1 MKNKRMLSIG
11 KFNFSPSLEQTPKA
25 LSSKNN
31 FSFSMVG
38 SKCMCAKVLINASN
52 WQTRLVIRLFWML
65 SIFFAAS
72 QNSVGQQAEATY
84 LTSVSLV
91 PQKLRVE
98 RDSIKFLITGKLPAG
113 SGLLTKQPNLRLRLL
128 SNRDTLDLGT
138 IPVQNQ
144 AGIAILTKNIAFSY
158 MPWMEDARLVL
169 DFSLGK
175 NKAPEESKVLAKG
188 VQAPQ
193 LLVRLG
199 TYLPGEAIPPVGRFD
214 FSTTIKE
221 SKPVTKSVSFRFE
234 PGKSDW
240 AAFPENQEAQ
250 RQLAVF
256 LEQNPELLSL
266 KITGLQSPEQSE
278 GRNSQLGYLRAERI
292 GQKLLEFFPSL
303 SKDQITYQSRWND
316 WFDFRILLADYSGLA
331 EETKARYYE
340 ELQEEGTYFEK
351 GQRIK
356 ALPEFERLAAAL
368 YPKLRSAK
376 VELTARPYLGLGKQK
391 GILLKEALAPAG
403 VNKLSYSDWELA
415 AAAAPSLEEKAMLYA
430 SMIKWFGSPA
440 TFINLAVVRMRQ
452 GQELQDEESRAV
464 LWEESARLLEE
475 ANRLKLLPLG
485 LYNQGQLKV
494 LQGEFW
500 EAYKILSEASVLA
513 KGDAS
518 LTIAIESLR
527 GALDVRRGDYKLAL
541 LRFGY
546 PMESAEDWFNKGIAS
561 YILGDYL
568 NANAAFEASV
578 LANRELG
585 YGYYGLALVA
595 MELGQA
601 ESGSLYLEKAL
612 TYRPALRQK
621 IAIDPAFSQF
631 DF

>member
-31 FSFSMVG
+31 FNFSMVG
-38 SKCMCAKVLINASN
+38 AKWMWAKILIKTSN
-52 WQTRLVIRLFWML
+52 SQTRLVIRLFWLL
-65 SIFFAAS
+65 SIFFVISQNVVGQRAAAS
-72 QNSVGQQAEATY
+72 YLSSVT
-84 LTSVSLV
+84 LV

-98 RDSIKFLITGKLPAG
+98 RDSIKFLITGKLPTG

-128 SNRDTLDLGT
+128 SNRDTLDLGA
-138 IPVQNQ
+138 IPVQDQ
-144 AGIAILTKNIAFSY
+144 AGIAILTKNIAFAY
-158 MPWMEDARLVL
+158 LPWMEDARLVL

-175 NKAPEESKVLAKG
+175 SKAPVESKVLAKG
-188 VQAPQ
+188 VLAPQ

-199 TYLPGEAIPPVGRFD
+199 TYLPGEAIPDVGRFD
-214 FSTTIKE
+214 FSEKVWE
-221 SKPVTKSVSFRFE
+221 VKPLTKSFSFRFE

-240 AAFPENQEAQ
+240 LTHPENQEAQ

-256 LEQNPELLSL
+256 LEQNPELISL
-266 KITGLQSPEQSE
+266 KITGLQSPEQAE

-292 GQKLLEFFPSL
+292 GQKLLEFFPGISTG
-303 SKDQITYQSRWND
+303 QINYQSRWND
-316 WFDFRILLADYSGLA
+316 WFDFRILLANYSGLA
-331 EETKARYYE
+331 EETKSRYYE
-340 ELQEEGTYFEK
+340 ELQGEGTYYEK
-351 GQRIK
+351 GLRIK
-356 ALPEFERLAAAL
+356 ALPEFERVAAAL
-368 YPKLRSAK
+368 YPKLRSAQ

-391 GILLKEALAPAG
+391 GILLKEALAPSG
-403 VNKLSYSDWELA
+403 INKLSYSDWELA
-415 AAAAPSLEEKAMLYA
+415 AAAAPSLEEKAVLYA
-430 SMIKWFGSPA
+430 SMIKWFGSPGS
-440 TFINLAVVRMRQ
+440 FINLGVVRMRQ

-464 LWEESARLLEE
+464 LWEEAARLLEE

-485 LYNQGQLKV
+485 LYNQGQLKA

-513 KGDAS
+513 KENPS
-518 LTIAIESLR
+518 LTQAIESLR

-541 LRFGY
+541 LRFSY
-546 PMESAEDWFNKGIAS
+546 PMESAEDWFNKGIAF

-568 NANAAFEASV
+568 GASAAFEASV

-612 TYRPALRQK
+612 TYQPALRQK

>member
-38 SKCMCAKVLINASN
+38 ANWMWTKVLIKVSN
-52 WQTRLVIRLFWML
+52 RQTRLVIRLFWML
-65 SIFFAAS
+65 FIFFAAS
-72 QNSVGQQAEATY
+72 QNAVGQQATTTY

-91 PQKLRVE
+91 PQKLRME
-98 RDSIKFLITGKLPAG
+98 QDSIKFLITGKLTAG
-113 SGLLTKQPNLRLRLL
+113 LFTKKTQLRLRLL

-138 IPVQNQ
+138 IAVQNQ
-144 AGIAILTKNIAFSY
+144 AGIAVLQKNIAFPY
-158 MPWMEDARLVL
+158 LPWMEEARLVL

-175 NKAPEESKVLAKG
+175 NKAPVESKVLAKG
-188 VQAPQ
+188 VHAPQ

-199 TYLPGEAIPPVGRFD
+199 DYLPGEAIPAVGRFD
-214 FSTTIKE
+214 FSEKIRE
-221 SKPVTKSVSFRFE
+221 AKPLAKSVSFRFE

-240 AAFPENQEAQ
+240 VAYPDNQEAK

-256 LEQNPELLSL
+256 LDQNPEIISI
-266 KITGLQSPEQSE
+266 KITGLQSPEQVE

-292 GQKLLEFFPSL
+292 GQKLQEFFPGI
-303 SKDQITYQSRWND
+303 SKDQINYQSRWND
-316 WFDFRILLADYSGLA
+316 WFDFRVLLADYSGLA
-331 EETKARYYE
+331 EETKSRYYE
-340 ELQEEGTYFEK
+340 ELQGEETYFEK
-351 GQRIK
+351 GLRIK
-356 ALPEFERLAAAL
+356 ALPDFERVAAAI
-368 YPKLRSAK
+368 YPKMRSAQ

-391 GILLKEALAPAG
+391 GILLKESLAPSG
-403 VNKLSYSDWELA
+403 TNKLSYSDWELA
-415 AAAAPSLEEKAMLYA
+415 ATAAPSLEEKAVLYA

-440 TFINLAVVRMRQ
+440 SFINLAVVRMRQ

-464 LWEESARLLEE
+464 LWEEAARLLEV

-513 KGDAS
+513 KEDPS
-518 LTIAIESLR
+518 LAQAIESLR

-541 LRFGY
+541 LRFGF
-546 PMESAEDWFNKGIAS
+546 PLESAEDWFNKGIAF
-561 YILGDYL
+561 YILRDYL
-568 NANAAFEASV
+568 GANAAFEASV
-578 LANRELG
+578 LAQREFG

-595 MELGQA
+595 TELGQV
-601 ESGSLYLEKAL
+601 ESASLYLEKAL
-612 TYRPALRQK
+612 TYKPALRQK
-621 IAIDPAFSQF
+621 IAVDPAFSQF

>member
-1 MKNKRMLSIG
+1 
-11 KFNFSPSLEQTPKA
+11 
-25 LSSKNN
+25 
-31 FSFSMVG
+31 
-38 SKCMCAKVLINASN
+38 
-52 WQTRLVIRLFWML
+52 
-65 SIFFAAS
+65 
-72 QNSVGQQAEATY
+72 
-84 LTSVSLV
+84 
-91 PQKLRVE
+91 
-98 RDSIKFLITGKLPAG
+98 
-113 SGLLTKQPNLRLRLL
+113 
-128 SNRDTLDLGT
+128 
-138 IPVQNQ
+138 
-144 AGIAILTKNIAFSY
+144 
-158 MPWMEDARLVL
+158 
-169 DFSLGK
+169 
-175 NKAPEESKVLAKG
+175 LAKG

-199 TYLPGEAIPPVGRFD
+199 TYLPGEAIPAVGRFD
-214 FSTTIKE
+214 FSYTIKE
-221 SKPVTKSVSFRFE
+221 SKPVTKYVSFRFE

-240 AAFPENQEAQ
+240 AAFQENQEAQ

-292 GQKLLEFFPSL
+292 GQKLLEFFPSI
-303 SKDQITYQSRWND
+303 SKEQITYQSRWND

-331 EETKARYYE
+331 EVTKARYYE
-340 ELQEEGTYFEK
+340 ELQGEGTYFEK

-376 VELTARPYLGLGKQK
+376 VELTARPYLGLGKKK